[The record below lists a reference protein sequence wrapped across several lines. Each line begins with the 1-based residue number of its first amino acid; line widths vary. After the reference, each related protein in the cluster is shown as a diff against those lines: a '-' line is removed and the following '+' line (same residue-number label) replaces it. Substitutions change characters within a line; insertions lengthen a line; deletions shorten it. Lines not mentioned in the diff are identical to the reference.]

1 MPKKKNNNKNDEI
14 DEIDEKY
21 LEYTAVEQL
30 IKNKIN

>member
-21 LEYTAVEQL
+21 LEYTAVELL
-30 IKNKIN
+30 IKDKIN